1 MEQLLTGDGIR
12 RPIPL
17 RVTVN
22 FGPALCL
29 TPSGYRL
36 LVPEATVDVTDGF
49 AAQSDPG
56 ARNGPLAAR
65 RRLEIVFGPLVGLAA
80 LV

>member
-1 MEQLLTGDGIR
+1 MPDA
-12 RPIPL
+12 
-17 RVTVN
+17 
-22 FGPALCL
+22 FGLQAAGAQGAL
-29 TPSGYRL
+29 
-36 LVPEATVDVTDGF
+36 DVTDGF
-49 AAQSDPG
+49 AAPCDPG